1 MGNLSV
7 EMLLLILSSVVVI
20 SYLFSI
26 LSRYIKIPSVLLLLA
41 SGIVLRVIVDQQQL
55 QISFPPILVEFLGVT
70 GLVMIVLEAGLDLR
84 LTADK
89 KKLIRDSFFSALVI
103 FLVSLGGIAAG
114 LHYWLEETWLKCIVY
129 AIPLSIMSS
138 SIVIPSLHALSP
150 QKKEFLVYEASFSDI
165 IGILVFNFLV
175 AGETFSL
182 ISVGSFF
189 LNIVVSIVLSLLFSF
204 LLLIILAKSQL
215 NIKFFLI
222 FALLI
227 FLYVSGKL
235 LHLPSLIII
244 LVFGLLMNNWRLV
257 SIKKIQQYF
266 PQQQVEGITHL
277 LHSITAESSFLIR
290 TFFFVLF
297 GFSIDLKLIMNNDV
311 IFVGSIIVLT
321 LLIVRFLYLRFF
333 LKEQVFPEV
342 VFIPRGLITILLF
355 YKIPQFLKLES
366 FNEGILF
373 FVILLS
379 SLIMMF
385 GMFFYKHKP
394 GEIVEDHMNANNL
407 P

>member
-1 MGNLSV
+1 MGNISV
-7 EMLLLILSSVVVI
+7 EVLLLILSSIVVV

-41 SGIVLRVIVDQQQL
+41 SGIVLRVITDQQEM
-55 QISFPPILVEFLGVT
+55 QIAFPPVLVEFLGVT
-70 GLVMIVLEAGLDLR
+70 GLVMIVLEAGLDLK
-84 LTADK
+84 LSGSK
-89 KKLIRDSFFSALVI
+89 KKLIRDSFLSALFI
-103 FLVSLGGIAAG
+103 FLLSLAGIAAG
-114 LHYWLEETWLKCIVY
+114 LHYWLDEPWLKCIVY

-175 AGETFSL
+175 AGEVFSVL
-182 ISVGSFF
+182 AVGSFF
-189 LNIVVSIVLSLLFSF
+189 LNILISMILSLLFSF
-204 LLLIILAKSQL
+204 LLLMIMAKSKL
-215 NIKFFLI
+215 NIKFFLV

-227 FLYVSGKL
+227 FLYVSGKI

-244 LVFGLLMNNWRLV
+244 LVFGLLMNNWNLV
-257 SIKKIQQYF
+257 PIKKVQHYF

-297 GFSIDLKLIMNNDV
+297 GFSIDLKLIMHTEV
-311 IFVGSIIVLT
+311 VLAGSIIVLT

-333 LKEQVFPEV
+333 LREQVFPEV

-355 YKIPQFLKLES
+355 YKIPGFLKLDS

-379 SLIMMF
+379 SVIMTI
-385 GMFFYKHKP
+385 GMLFYKYKP
-394 GEIVEDHMNANNL
+394 DDLVEDHMNAQNL

>member
-1 MGNLSV
+1 MGQISV
-7 EMLLLILSSVVVI
+7 EILLLILSSVVVV
-20 SYLFSI
+20 SYIFSI
-26 LSRYIKIPSVLLLLA
+26 LSRYIKIPSVLLLLTA
-41 SGIVLRVIVDQQQL
+41 GILFRIVADRQGWN
-55 QISFPPILVEFLGVT
+55 ITFPAQLVEFLGVT
-70 GLVMIVLEAGLDLR
+70 GLVMIVLEAGLDLKLNR
-84 LTADK
+84 DK
-89 KKLIRDSFFSALVI
+89 KVVIRNSFFAALFI
-103 FLVSLGGIAAG
+103 FLVTLAGISIG
-114 LHYWLEETWLKCIVY
+114 LKFWLQDSWLKCLVY

-138 SIVIPSLHALSP
+138 SIVIPSLHVLSP
-150 QKKEFLVYEASFSDI
+150 SKKEFLIYEASFSDI
-165 IGILVFNFLV
+165 IGILLFNFMV

-189 LNIVVSIVLSLLFSF
+189 LNIIISIVLSLVFSF
-204 LLLIILAKSQL
+204 LLLIILAKSKL

-235 LHLPSLIII
+235 MHLPSLIII
-244 LVFGLLMNNWRLV
+244 LVFGLLMNNWGLV
-257 SIKKIQQYF
+257 KFTRVQKAF
-266 PQQQVEGITHL
+266 PQKDVEGITVL

-297 GFSIDLKLIMNNDV
+297 GYSINLQLVLQADV
-311 IFVGSIIVLT
+311 VLVGSIIVAVMLLT
-321 LLIVRFLYLRFF
+321 RFLYLRFF

-355 YKIPQFLKLES
+355 YKIPGSLKLQD
-366 FNEGILF
+366 FNESILF

-379 SLIMMF
+379 SLIMML
-385 GMFFYKHKP
+385 GMFFYKYRP

>member
-1 MGNLSV
+1 MGNVSV
-7 EMLLLILSSVVVI
+7 EVLLLILSSVVVV

-26 LSRYIKIPSVLLLLA
+26 LSRYIKIPSVLLLLV
-41 SGIVLRVIVDQQQL
+41 SGIALRAITDQQEMQL
-55 QISFPPILVEFLGVT
+55 TFPPILVEFLGVT
-70 GLVMIVLEAGLDLR
+70 GLVMIVLEAGLDLK
-84 LTADK
+84 LSSNK
-89 KKLIRDSFFSALVI
+89 KKLIRDSFLSALFI
-103 FLVSLGGIAAG
+103 FILSLAGISTG
-114 LHYWLEETWLKCIVY
+114 LHHILEEDWLKCIVY

-138 SIVIPSLHALSP
+138 SIVIPSLHSLSP

-175 AGETFSL
+175 ADEVFSL
-182 ISVGSFF
+182 LAVGSFF
-189 LNIVVSIVLSLLFSF
+189 LNIGISIVLSLLFSF
-204 LLLIILAKSQL
+204 LLLIIMAKSKL
-215 NIKFFLI
+215 NIRFFLV

-227 FLYVSGKL
+227 FLYVSGKI

-244 LVFGLLMNNWRLV
+244 LVFGLLMNNWNLV
-257 SIKKIQQYF
+257 SIKKVQEYF
-266 PQQQVEGITHL
+266 PQKQVEAITHL

-297 GFSIDLKLIMNNDV
+297 GFSIDLKLIMNADV
-311 IFVGSIIVLT
+311 IWVGSIIVLT
-321 LLIVRFLYLRFF
+321 LLVVRFLYLQFF

-342 VFIPRGLITILLF
+342 FFIPRGLITILLF
-355 YKIPQFLKLES
+355 YKIPGFLKLDS

-379 SLIMMF
+379 SVIMTI
-385 GMFFYKHKP
+385 GMLFYKYKP
-394 GEIVEDHMNANNL
+394 DDLVEDHMNAQNL